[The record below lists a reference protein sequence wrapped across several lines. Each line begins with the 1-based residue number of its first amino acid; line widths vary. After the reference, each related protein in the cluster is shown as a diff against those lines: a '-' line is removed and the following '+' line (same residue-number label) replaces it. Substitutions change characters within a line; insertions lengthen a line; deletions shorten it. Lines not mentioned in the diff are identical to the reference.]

1 MRKLLS
7 GVAACSLI
15 VLTSGC
21 GSDDGSATTP
31 PITTVPGATPTPTPT
46 PALTP
51 APTPAPTPTPTPA
64 SYVSPCDFTRSQA
77 VSLLFG
83 AEVQAKPTFP
93 SPSTYR
99 YASASAALVD
109 LGTNSSFQLDAA
121 TRNVSLVRNGA
132 TIASFT
138 GAQRNIP
145 EPGDEGIAYSAGAN
159 LFGFG
164 CIPSSL
170 ALAYTVT
177 AVYAVNL
184 DPVPPAADTSGLI
197 LVGGTPTISLSE
209 LSSGSYGSLVSLSI
223 LTTGSD
229 NTEDST
235 DARTITTVTFDLA
248 SGVLKGTLT
257 GVGDKTYTVNFT
269 ATLIPG
275 TTRFQGVV
283 TTASGATGK
292 LSGGFFGPGGREYG
306 FTLAVDDGTAH
317 ITGVGLGKRS

>member
-46 PALTP
+46 PA
-51 APTPAPTPTPTPA
+51 PTPAPPPTPTPA

-77 VSLLFG
+77 VNLLFG

-132 TIASFT
+132 TLAAFT
-138 GAQRNIP
+138 GAQRDTP
-145 EPGDEGIAYSAGAN
+145 EPGDEGITYSAGAN
-159 LFGFG
+159 DFGFG
-164 CIPSSL
+164 CIPSRL

-177 AVYAVNL
+177 AAYGVNL
-184 DPVPPAADTSGLI
+184 DPVPPAADTSTLI
-197 LVGGTPTISLSE
+197 LVGGTPTISSGE
-209 LSSGSYGSLVSLSI
+209 LSSGSYASLVALSV
-223 LTTGSD
+223 LTTGSE
-229 NTEDST
+229 NPEDAT
-235 DARTITTVTFDLA
+235 DGETITTVTFDLA
-248 SGVLKGTLT
+248 SGVIKGTLT
-257 GVGDKTYTVNFT
+257 GIGDKTYTINFT
-269 ATLIPG
+269 ATLTPG

-292 LSGGFFGPGGREYG
+292 LSGGFFGPSGNEYG
-306 FTLAVDDGTAH
+306 FTFAVDDGTAH
-317 ITGVGLGKRS
+317 ITGVGLGKKG